1 MKSINTLKPIF
12 KEFLNHKPLFFTYL
26 SVIFLFN
33 LTLIVPDLLL
43 AKLIDSFTEYNFS
56 KIDYTQLIDTLLIIF
71 VLYLLANII
80 QRITMIAEP
89 IIRSKLKMLLKIIFV
104 SKIFNNLT
112 KLDFEYLSK
121 NNTGKQVS
129 RIIRGGNSFI
139 PLIDMLTWNISPF
152 FIQLPIIFA
161 ILFSIDVNIAIILI
175 LSTLIYIPIGI
186 YFSDKAA
193 IEYKSNYKKIDMA
206 MGKLTDYVSN
216 LFIIKIM
223 NKESYVSKEFEKSIQ
238 FYKNFGDRIGKLY
251 AKWNTGSRITALIGQ
266 ILAMIFAVK
275 LAIIGEI
282 TVGGLALVF
291 LFSNKMFMLADHIVY
306 SLDTVFRS
314 ASEFNA
320 ASKIL
325 NQKSKIKDDEDAKNI
340 KITDGKITFNNVSFN
355 YENIKVFSKFNLEIK
370 SGETVGI
377 VGKSGSGK
385 TTLVKLLYRMYDLD
399 NGYISIDKQ
408 NIRHVKQNSIRNSMS
423 LVPQETLLFD
433 DTIYNNVKFANA
445 YSNYQDVINALK
457 KAELWEFIKKLPDKE
472 KTIVGERGIKLS
484 GGEKQRI
491 AIARSIL
498 ANKKI
503 IILDEATSSLDSE
516 TESKIRDTL
525 DKLTKGKT
533 TIIIAHRLS
542 TVMNADKIIVFS
554 EGEIVEVGTHKQLLK
569 MKGKYSE
576 LWRYQSQ
583 GFI

>member
-1 MKSINTLKPIF
+1 M
-12 KEFLNHKPLFFTYL
+12 
-26 SVIFLFN
+26 
-33 LTLIVPDLLL
+33 
-43 AKLIDSFTEYNFS
+43 
-56 KIDYTQLIDTLLIIF
+56 
-71 VLYLLANII
+71 
-80 QRITMIAEP
+80 
-89 IIRSKLKMLLKIIFV
+89 
-104 SKIFNNLT
+104 
-112 KLDFEYLSK
+112 
-121 NNTGKQVS
+121 
-129 RIIRGGNSFI
+129 
-139 PLIDMLTWNISPF
+139 
-152 FIQLPIIFA
+152 
-161 ILFSIDVNIAIILI
+161 
-175 LSTLIYIPIGI
+175 
-186 YFSDKAA
+186 
-193 IEYKSNYKKIDMA
+193 
-206 MGKLTDYVSN
+206 
-216 LFIIKIM
+216 
-223 NKESYVSKEFEKSIQ
+223 
-238 FYKNFGDRIGKLY
+238 GKLY
-251 AKWNTGSRITALIGQ
+251 AKWNTAQRITALIGQ
-266 ILAMIFAVK
+266 ILAMVLAVK
-275 LAIIGEI
+275 LAINGEI
-282 TVGGLALVF
+282 TVGSLALIF
-291 LFSNKMFMLADHIVY
+291 IFSNKIFMLADYIVY
-306 SLDTVFRS
+306 SLDTIFRS

-325 NQKSKIKDDEDAKNI
+325 NEKSKIKDDKDAKNI
-340 KITDGKITFNNVSFN
+340 KITEGKITFNNVSFN
-355 YENIKVFSKFNLEIK
+355 YENNKVFSKFNLEIK

-542 TVMNADKIIVFS
+542 TVMNADKIVVFS

-569 MKGKYSE
+569 KKGKYSE
-576 LWRYQSQ
+576 LWKYQSQ

>member
-1 MKSINTLKPIF
+1 MRSINTLKPIF
-12 KEFLNHKPLFFTYL
+12 KEFLNHKPLFFSYL
-26 SVIFLFN
+26 SVIFLFQ

-43 AKLIDSFTEYNFS
+43 AKLIDSFTEYNLS
-56 KIDYTQLIDTLLIIF
+56 KLDYTQFIDILLVIFTLF
-71 VLYLLANII
+71 LLANIL
-80 QRITMIAEP
+80 QRIVMIAEP
-89 IIRSKLKMLLKIIFV
+89 IIRANLKNLLKIIFL

-129 RIIRGGNSFI
+129 RIIRGGNSFL
-139 PLIDMLTWNISPF
+139 PLIDMLTWNIAPF

-161 ILFSIDVNIAIILI
+161 ILFSIHFNIAIILI
-175 LSTLIYIPIGI
+175 LSALIYIPIGI

-193 IEYKSNYKKIDMA
+193 IEYKSNYKKIDVA
-206 MGKLTDYVSN
+206 TGKLTDYVSN

-223 NKESYVSKEFEKSIQ
+223 NKELFVSKKFEKSIQ
-238 FYKNFGDRIGKLY
+238 FFRNFGERIGKLY
-251 AKWNTGSRITALIGQ
+251 AKWNTAQRITALIGQ
-266 ILAMIFAVK
+266 TLAMVLAVK
-275 LAIIGEI
+275 LAINGEI
-282 TVGGLALVF
+282 TVGSLALIF
-291 LFSNKMFMLADHIVY
+291 IFSNKIFMLADWIVY
-306 SLDTVFRS
+306 SLDTIFRS

-325 NQKSKIKDDEDAKNI
+325 NEKSKIKDDKDAKNL
-340 KITDGKITFNNVSFN
+340 KITEGKITFNNVSFN
-355 YENIKVFSKFNLEIK
+355 YKNNKVFSKFNLEIK

-385 TTLVKLLYRMYDLD
+385 TTLIKLLYRMYDLA

-408 NIRHVKQNSIRNSMS
+408 NIRHVKKNSIRNSMS

-433 DTIYNNVKFANA
+433 DTIYNNVKFANV

-542 TVMNADKIIVFS
+542 TVMNADKIVVFS

-569 MKGKYSE
+569 KKGKYSE